1 MIQVRQ
7 FSPISIL
14 KHFVDWRLRL
24 KCDHF
29 EIVVDGD
36 CSTVDY
42 LAIEEV
48 AIRGIFFRDLLIR
61 AQGHKPF
68 VLKWSNFVSHDKE
81 GFLSSGKVKSALVKQ
96 IQVRAERT
104 FYEANEDHYIADQ
117 DFRGW
122 WSSLSQGCGKFLDE
136 ASIRKRLAERNEN
149 FILRED
155 KRFRKFFESVENS
168 PLTDEQRR
176 AAIVM
181 EDNNLLVAAAGSG
194 KTSAIVGKVGYLLKK
209 GYCNPSE
216 ILVLAFNK
224 AAANEMEERIGQRLG
239 DIAEGVAVKTFH
251 KFGRDIIAGA
261 EQGKLSV
268 AKWTVNLGE
277 NTEASKKWEE
287 MIASVADKDRSFNK
301 DLSGLFTH
309 FRWAMKPIH
318 LFKSKSEYE
327 QYLRA
332 FREKRRSGANRG
344 NQGVLTINGEY
355 VRSLE
360 EVAIANWLYVNGV
373 EYEYEKEYEHDTADS
388 RYSQYKPDFYYP
400 KIDVYHEHFALD
412 ENGKALSFFGSDYEK
427 GVQWKRDIHARYN
440 TRLIE
445 TNSAMF
451 VRGDIFD
458 RLKTQ
463 LQSHGIEFGKRR
475 TFSEITKKLGK
486 QYVRPLYSIMRTFL
500 THWKSSGMS
509 ESEISRRADDLPS
522 YESIRAELFVRIM
535 IRVRREY
542 DEILRKSNEIDFEDM
557 LCRAEKHLR
566 HEHDCGLLP
575 YKLPYKMILVDE
587 FQDVSRSRARLLKAM
602 LDQTPGCKLFAVGD
616 DWQSIYRFAGADIS
630 VMTDYAG
637 VFGTTATNYLRKTFR
652 FNQGIADVAAAFVS
666 RNPSQLPKEVM
677 AHDAIVS
684 RVILVANYDSDQDA
698 LAFIERQLQKISDS
712 GQRAKVYI
720 LARYRFHKP
729 TSLEKW
735 QQQFGSKLNIE
746 FSTIHS
752 AKGQEAD
759 HVFVLGMNA
768 GKHGFPSEIED
779 DPVLQ
784 LVQPKP
790 EKFQY
795 AEERRL
801 FYVALTRARH
811 KVYLLTEKG
820 NRSSFV
826 SEILADNQENVHECN
841 IEEGDKLEKAI
852 SLPECPKCGGSL
864 KERKGPYSRFFGCS
878 NYPKCKYIH
887 RDR

>member
-1 MIQVRQ
+1 MIQVRE

-14 KHFVDWRLRL
+14 KHFVNWRLRL

-29 EIVVDGD
+29 EVVVDGN

-61 AQGHKPF
+61 AKSHMPF
-68 VLKWSNFVSHDKE
+68 VLKWSDFVSHDKE

-96 IQVRAERT
+96 IQVRAERS

-117 DFRGW
+117 DFRDW

-136 ASIRKRLAERNEN
+136 APIRKRLAERNEN

-155 KRFRKFFESVENS
+155 KRFRKFFETVENS

-216 ILVLAFNK
+216 ILVLAFNN
-224 AAANEMEERIGQRLG
+224 AAVREMEERIGQRLG
-239 DIAEGVAVKTFH
+239 DIAEGVTVKTFH
-251 KFGRDIIAGA
+251 KCGLDIITGA
-261 EQGKLSV
+261 ERVKPSV
-268 AKWTVNLGE
+268 AKWMGNLGE
-277 NTEASKKWEE
+277 NTEANKKWEE
-287 MIASVADKDRSFNK
+287 MIASVAEKDRNFNK

-309 FRWAMKPIH
+309 FRWAMKPMH

-332 FREKRRSGANRG
+332 FREKRRSGANRD

-355 VRSLE
+355 VRSME
-360 EVAIANWLYVNGV
+360 EVDIANWLYVNGV
-373 EYEYEKEYEHDTADS
+373 EYIYEKKYDHDTADS
-388 RYSQYKPDFYYP
+388 RHSQYRPDFYYP
-400 KIDVYHEHFALD
+400 QIKAWHEHFALD
-412 ENGKALSFFGSDYEK
+412 ENGKAPSFLGSDYEE
-427 GVQWKRDIHARYN
+427 GVQWKRDIHAHN
-440 TRLIE
+440 TKLIE
-445 TNSAMF
+445 TSSAMF

-458 RLKTQ
+458 QLKTQ

-475 TFSEITKKLGK
+475 TFSEITEKLGK
-486 QYVRPLYSIMRTFL
+486 QFIRPLYSIMRTFL

-509 ESEISRRADDLPS
+509 ESQISRSIDGLPRYEKTRAK
-522 YESIRAELFVRIM
+522 LFVRIM
-535 IRVRREY
+535 IRIRRECG
-542 DEILRKSNEIDFEDM
+542 EILRKNNEIDFEDM
-557 LCRAEKHLR
+557 LCRAEEHLR
-566 HEHDCGLLP
+566 HDFGLLP
-575 YKLPYKMILVDE
+575 YELPYKVILVDE
-587 FQDVSRSRARLLKAM
+587 FQDVSRSRARLTKAI
-602 LDQTPGCKLFAVGD
+602 LDKTPDCKLFAVGD
-616 DWQSIYRFAGADIS
+616 DWQSIYRFTGADIS
-630 VMTDYAG
+630 VMTDFEDE
-637 VFGTTATNYLRKTFR
+637 FGATATNYLRKTFR
-652 FNQGIADVAAAFVS
+652 SNQGIVDVATTFVS
-666 RNPSQLPKEVM
+666 RNPSQLSKEVT
-677 AHDAIVS
+677 AHDDTVPP
-684 RVILVANYDSDQDA
+684 VILAANYDSDQDA
-698 LAFIERQLQKISDS
+698 LAFIEQRLQKISDA
-712 GQRAKVYI
+712 GQGGKVYI
-720 LARYRFHKP
+720 LARYRFHEPK
-729 TSLEKW
+729 SLKKW
-735 QQQFGSKLNIE
+735 QERFSGKLNIK

-768 GKHGFPSEIED
+768 GKNGFPSKKED

-790 EKFQY
+790 EKFQH

-811 KVYLLTEKG
+811 KVYLLAEKG

-826 SEILADNQENVHECN
+826 SEILADNQENVYEHD
-841 IEEGDKLEKAI
+841 IGAGGKLKEPV
-852 SLPECPKCGGSL
+852 SFRGCPECGGSL
-864 KERKGPYSRFFGCS
+864 KEREGPYSHFFGCS